1 MSKKIYAAVG
11 AAAVVAGFAA
21 AGAFLSGAEAQQAS
35 KAPVILI
42 VDQAALVSQSDAG
55 KTIPPQIQAI
65 QSGVQKE
72 LTAEAEKLKKD
83 IENYQKGASLMSEE
97 VRQKTEQDLGMR
109 QQVQLPQQA
118 QIMEQVLNNVV
129 QVAQA
134 KILQETQPIMK
145 TIVDKRG
152 ATLLLDRSAVMYAAP
167 ESDITQEVLAELNK
181 KMKTVEVQKVTLA
194 EVKKKAAEAAA
205 KQAGAKTTEKPK
217 K

>member
-1 MSKKIYAAVG
+1 MSLRFQTIAGAALLLAGGLAVG
-11 AAAVVAGFAA
+11 AIAT
-21 AGAFLSGAEAQQAS
+21 GAEAQQAA

-42 VDQAALVSQSDAG
+42 VDQSTILSQSDAG
-55 KTIPPQIQAI
+55 KTIPTQVQSI

-72 LTAEAEKLKKD
+72 FDAEAAKLKKD
-83 IENYQKGASLMSEE
+83 IENFEKGSSLMSEE
-97 VRQKTEQDLGMR
+97 VRNKTGQELAMR

-118 QIMEQVLNNVV
+118 QIMEQVLGNVV

-134 KILQETQPIMK
+134 KILQESQPIMK
-145 TIVDKRG
+145 SIIDKRG

-167 ESDITQEVLAELNK
+167 DSDITQEVLAELNK

-205 KQAGAKTTEKPK
+205 KQQAASK
-217 K
+217 KDTKK